1 MSTVLNQDFTGRS
14 YPPSEVYVVSRAKI
28 AEFATA
34 VGADAPAYFDP
45 EWARVHGY
53 PDVLAPP
60 TFPILL
66 ALPAAE
72 RILRDEELGLDYR
85 RLVHRDQDFRY
96 HRPIHAGDRL
106 TTALTITDIR
116 ATSSNELCVLRARIA
131 DDAENDVCEV
141 TMGFLV
147 RT

>member
-1 MSTVLNQDFTGRS
+1 MTALNQDFTGRS
-14 YPPSEVYVVSRAKI
+14 FPPSGEYLVSREKI
-28 AEFATA
+28 AEFAAA
-34 VGADAPAYFDP
+34 VGADAPAHFDP
-45 EWARVHGY
+45 EWARERGY

-60 TFPILL
+60 TFAILL

-72 RILRDEELGLDYR
+72 RILRDEELGVDYG

-106 TTALTITDIR
+106 TTGLTITDIR
-116 ATSSNELCVLRARIA
+116 TTSANELCVLHARIA
-131 DDAENDVCEV
+131 DAENHDVCDV